1 MSAIENELHQ
11 VPDEEPVI
19 DDEYLMWQI
28 KDMERT
34 ISYLEKWSDEKVSD
48 EDYIFKILLFSLQY
62 NAERFRDIHSFI
74 NAWVWMRNS
83 KQLWFPLLSSLF
95 LIFVKHT
102 HII

>member
-1 MSAIENELHQ
+1 MSAIKNELHQ

-34 ISYLEKWSDEKVSD
+34 ISFLEKWSDEKVSD
-48 EDYIFKILLFSLQY
+48 DDYTFKVLLYSLQY

-74 NAWVWMRNS
+74 NA
-83 KQLWFPLLSSLF
+83 
-95 LIFVKHT
+95 
-102 HII
+102 

>member
-1 MSAIENELHQ
+1 MSAIKNELHQ

-34 ISYLEKWSDEKVSD
+34 ISFLEKWSEEKVSD
-48 EDYIFKILLFSLQY
+48 DDYTFKVLLFSLQY

-74 NAWVWMRNS
+74 NA
-83 KQLWFPLLSSLF
+83 
-95 LIFVKHT
+95 
-102 HII
+102 

>member
-1 MSAIENELHQ
+1 MSAIKNELHQ

-34 ISYLEKWSDEKVSD
+34 ISFLEKWSDEKVSD
-48 EDYIFKILLFSLQY
+48 DDYTFKVLLFSLQY

-74 NAWVWMRNS
+74 NA
-83 KQLWFPLLSSLF
+83 
-95 LIFVKHT
+95 
-102 HII
+102 